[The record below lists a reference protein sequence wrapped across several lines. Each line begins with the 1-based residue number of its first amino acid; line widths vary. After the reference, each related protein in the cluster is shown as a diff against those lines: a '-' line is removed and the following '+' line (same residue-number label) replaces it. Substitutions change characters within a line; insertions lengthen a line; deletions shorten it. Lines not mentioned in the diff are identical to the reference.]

1 MYMYPE
7 KCGKPNAAICRAQ
20 VQIPSTIPDS
30 NGVKK
35 GPREK
40 AENVKRGLEVPVRD
54 LGRN

>member
-1 MYMYPE
+1 MYPE